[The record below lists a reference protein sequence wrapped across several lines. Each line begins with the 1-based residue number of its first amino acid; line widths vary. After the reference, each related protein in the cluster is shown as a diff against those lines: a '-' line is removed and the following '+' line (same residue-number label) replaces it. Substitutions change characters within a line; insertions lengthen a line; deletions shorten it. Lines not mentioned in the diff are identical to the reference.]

1 MKSRATPVEGSCS
14 LGDYIH
20 DYLGCGNCQ
29 VNGIPV
35 TYYRKDGSEQK
46 VSVFKTEERGRVAIQ
61 LHGQKKSHRFH
72 LMRVK
77 QTVDRM
83 LDAFG
88 VNQRE
93 AMELVSTI
101 RKLVIDK
108 RQRGRKSTK
117 KTQAVSITTSTID
130 MKQPVTG
137 DDNNDDKFD
146 TLDVPNDN
154 MIQFGEIPIELLD
167 LESDDFNAQSG
178 LLDLDGLL
186 TDTSSLSSYES
197 DFDSVINCTYESS
210 QPNTITL

>member
-1 MKSRATPVEGSCS
+1 MSNFDTPMRFRATPVEGSCS
-14 LGDYIH
+14 SGDYIH
-20 DYLGCGNCQ
+20 DYLGCGKCN
-29 VNGIPV
+29 VIGIPV
-35 TYYRKDGSEQK
+35 KFHRKDGSEQR

-83 LDAFG
+83 AESFG

-93 AMELVSTI
+93 ATELVSTI

-117 KTQAVSITTSTID
+117 TQAVSITTD
-130 MKQPVTG
+130 MTQPIA
-137 DDNNDDKFD
+137 DNTDKFD
-146 TLDVPNDN
+146 TADVSNDS
-154 MIQFGEIPIELLD
+154 IEFGEIPIELLG
-167 LESDDFNAQSG
+167 LESDEFIAQSG

-197 DFDSVINCTYESS
+197 DFDNMINTTYESP
-210 QPNTITL
+210 QPTMTL